1 MRRAP
6 ALLSILALLL
16 AGCSPLKLLSVVSP
30 SGHYDRVADL
40 SYGDNVRHVLDI
52 YRPQA
57 VATGAPLVIYFYGGG
72 WTDGDKE
79 EFEFVA
85 SALTEA
91 GLVVAIPDYQLYPDI
106 VFPTYVEDGA
116 LAVAWVLEN
125 AERYGADSSRTYLM
139 GHSAGAQIAALLAI
153 DQRYL
158 ETEGVDPGNVA
169 GLLGLSGPYDFL
181 PLTED
186 NYLQQLF
193 PMPVREAA
201 QAINFVSV
209 ESPPTLLIHGGDDD
223 IVYPGNSERLAAK
236 LESLGVPVTLKNYA
250 GVGHG
255 RIVVALAPPLDFIA
269 STLEDCI
276 EFIQSQEGRHA
287 AKNAAAPDS

>member
-1 MRRAP
+1 MGRHKAIWTV
-6 ALLSILALLL
+6 SFLLL
-16 AGCSPLKLLSVVSP
+16 AACSPLKMLSVVSP
-30 SGHYDRVADL
+30 SGHYERTPDL
-40 SYGDNVRHVLDI
+40 RYGDHERHVLDV
-52 YRPQA
+52 YTPLA
-57 VATGAPLVIYFYGGG
+57 AAPNAPLVVYFYGGG
-72 WTDGDKE
+72 WTDGHKE

-85 SALTEA
+85 SSLTRA
-91 GLVVAIPDYQLYPDI
+91 GMVVAIPDYQLYPDI

-116 LAVAWVLEN
+116 KAVAWTLAN
-125 AERYGADSSRTYLM
+125 AKRFGADSDRTYLM

-153 DQRYL
+153 DRRYL
-158 ETEGVDPGNVA
+158 EAEEARPESVV

-193 PMPVREAA
+193 PPSNREAA
-201 QAINFVSV
+201 QAINYVSSK
-209 ESPPTLLIHGGDDD
+209 SPATLLIHGGDDD
-223 IVYPGNSERLAAK
+223 IVEPGNSERLAAR
-236 LESLGVPVTLKNYA
+236 LQEFDVPVTMKNYA

-276 EFIQSQEGRHA
+276 AFIRTQEGT
-287 AKNAAAPDS
+287 